1 MTSKIPPSALARA
14 FFLFTLAL
22 VTIRGVISGTNGEYL
37 PTVVTN
43 PVLFHTIDV
52 ENSENRGKSEDIY
65 CLAGDDLPLPSIS
78 ADGAALLS
86 ASTGELIYGKSSDVL
101 LPMAS
106 TTKIMTALT
115 VLESGLPL
123 SDVVT
128 IPREAV
134 GVEGSSI
141 YLFEGEKITV
151 RDLLYGL
158 LLESG
163 NDAATALAIATSG
176 SESAFVELM
185 NEKARS
191 LGLTRTAFKN
201 PHGLSA
207 EGHATT
213 AYELG
218 LITVAALKNETFS
231 EIVATK
237 SYNTTPVSEAYPSH
251 YFVNHNRL
259 LRMLPGANGV
269 KTGYTLASGRCLVS
283 SACRDG
289 DTYIA
294 VTLGCRNDWKAHTEM
309 LEFAF
314 ARYRH
319 VTLAEKSALT
329 FTLDGTDFTNPTPLS
344 VLVRRDSEEKVSL
357 EAVME

>member
-1 MTSKIPPSALARA
+1 MTGKLSLSAFSRA
-14 FFLFTLAL
+14 FFLFTFAL
-22 VTIRGVISGTNGEYL
+22 VTIRGVISGRNVEYR

-43 PVLFHTIDV
+43 PVFFHTIDV
-52 ENSENRGKSEDIY
+52 ENPENRGKTEDIY
-65 CLAGDDLPLPSIS
+65 CLAGDNLPLPSVS

-86 ASTGELIYGKSSDVL
+86 ASTGELIYGKSSDAF

-123 SDVVT
+123 SEVITV
-128 IPREAV
+128 PREAV

-151 RDLLYGL
+151 RDLMYGL

-237 SYNTTPVSEAYPSH
+237 SYSTTPVSPEYPSH

-283 SACRDG
+283 SASRDG

-294 VTLGCRNDWKAHTEM
+294 VTLGCRNDWKAHSEM

-314 ARYRH
+314 ASYRH
-319 VTLAEKSALT
+319 INLADKSALT
-329 FTLDGTDFTNPTPLS
+329 FTADGNTLENPEKLA
-344 VLVRRDSEEKVSL
+344 VLVRRDSSDKLSFGVKL
-357 EAVME
+357 E